1 VWSVVGRR
9 TARPG
14 TLSLHD
20 ALPIYLGDRLAVHNS
35 VGAAGVLGLLGQ
47 NLHTTGI
54 DCTVGAP
61 QHAQRL
67 PVHGADVA
75 GAVDP
80 ELAEAVLVLIA
91 VTAGHHRAFKDDKYS
106 TVGVRRLEHHGR
118 T

>member
-80 ELAEAVLVLIA
+80 ELAERSEENTSELQSRFDLVC
-91 VTAGHHRAFKDDKYS
+91 
-106 TVGVRRLEHHGR
+106 RLLLAKQ
-118 T
+118 